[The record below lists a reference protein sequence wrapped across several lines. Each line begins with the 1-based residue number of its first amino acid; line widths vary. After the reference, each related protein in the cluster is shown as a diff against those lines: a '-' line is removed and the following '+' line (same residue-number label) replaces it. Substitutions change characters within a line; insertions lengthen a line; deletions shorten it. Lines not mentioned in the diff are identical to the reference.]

1 MRAIP
6 ELSKECLS
14 TLIGEY
20 LVHDFSG
27 AAFSS
32 QERGGGL
39 IRFTCI
45 WKVKGTRKNP
55 RLHKV
60 FVGGTRW
67 ELIDLPVPI
76 PTLCTDSWWVL
87 EKTQAELLI
96 VSTPT
101 NSSNTYLTLPKGS

>member
-1 MRAIP
+1 MWAIP

-20 LVHDFSG
+20 LVHDFLG
-27 AAFSS
+27 ANAAV
-32 QERGGGL
+32 QERGGSR

-60 FVGGTRW
+60 FISGTRW
-67 ELIDLPVPI
+67 ELTDLPVPI

-87 EKTQAELLI
+87 SKTQAELLI
-96 VSTPT
+96 ISTPA
-101 NSSNTYLTLPKGS
+101 NSSNSYLTLTKGP